1 MRHRAEIQ
9 KHLKKKKKKEK
20 AKQPEEKTM
29 EFYRHVLLES
39 RFDTFQKRIQGLH
52 AEYE

>member
-9 KHLKKKKKKEK
+9 KHLKKKKKK

-39 RFDTFQKRIQGLH
+39 QFDTFQKRIQGLH